1 MWIKSKTKR
10 SEAQAKQ
17 KIQKRQES
25 NVKAHIKHR
34 HHRAEGE
41 SGIAL
46 LIALTAVTVLSLV
59 VVDFSRQSTLHLN
72 EGTYIRDEVR
82 ANILADTALDM
93 TRACLDRKAW
103 GMMGA
108 AQSMMDLEKLC
119 NMMLGIFIRGNLDLP
134 VGGLSVPLEGI
145 DGLKLH
151 QGEVDEVEI
160 KPEASYI
167 GLVGLA
173 CPPPNLALIEEQQKQ
188 VQARQT
194 RQAAPSYNPLNCPQ
208 RVATVRKLRSLFC
221 DPSIAHVFETEQPD
235 GQRYTR
241 ADVIGNL
248 IDWVDPD
255 DNRVSIDP
263 YTWMIQEGAGEGEDS
278 YYRDGNE
285 RYRSKDSMFDSVE
298 ELRLVKGISD
308 ELYFF
313 LKDRVSVHASDKINM
328 NTASAEVLAAL
339 MQAHT
344 QRFQITES
352 YACGEESQNADMGRD
367 LFMRYA
373 RMIVDARTVLQFNKM
388 MNGNFLGQLFRTPQA
403 FISIAQ
409 DPMKMI
415 MSSGMGQMIDPLMI
429 LMTRYQMT
437 DLQYQ
442 FIQNDVQWQQMQQSL
457 GTKDQ
462 LFRLTVN
469 GKLGEMTRKITAV
482 LKQDGTVVR
491 TLYYREE

>member
-1 MWIKSKTKR
+1 MWMFKPKTKR
-10 SEAQAKQ
+10 DGKLTQSLVQSSRQQYQ
-17 KIQKRQES
+17 KAR
-25 NVKAHIKHR
+25 R
-34 HHRAEGE
+34 HHRAESE

-46 LIALTAVTVLSLV
+46 LIALTAITVLSMV
-59 VVDFSRQSTLHLN
+59 VVDFSRQSSLHLN

-103 GMMGA
+103 GSLGA
-108 AQSMMDLEKLC
+108 FQSMVNLEQLC
-119 NMMLGIFIRGNLDLP
+119 NMMLGIFIRGNIDLP
-134 VGGLSVPLEGI
+134 VGGLSVPLDGVDGI
-145 DGLKLH
+145 KLH

-160 KPEASYI
+160 KPEASFI

-188 VQARQT
+188 VQARQM
-194 RQAAPSYNPLNCPQ
+194 RQAQPGSNPLNCPQ
-208 RVATVRKLRSLFC
+208 RVGTVRKLRSLFC

-255 DNRVSIDP
+255 DNRVNIDQ
-263 YTWMIQEGAGEGEDS
+263 YTWTIQEGAGEGEDS
-278 YYRDGNE
+278 YYRDGDE
-285 RYRSKDSMFDSVE
+285 RYRSKDSMFDSIE
-298 ELRLVKGISD
+298 ELRLVKGVSD

-328 NTASAEVLAAL
+328 NTASAEVFAAL
-339 MQAHT
+339 LQAHT
-344 QRFQITES
+344 QRFQMTES
-352 YACGEESQNADMGRD
+352 YACGEESQTADMGRD

-373 RMIVDARTVLQFNKM
+373 RMIIDARTVLQFNKM
-388 MNGNFLGQLFRTPQA
+388 MSGNFLGQVFKTPQS
-403 FISIAQ
+403 FLSIAQ
-409 DPMKMI
+409 DPMRMI
-415 MSSGMGQMIDPLMI
+415 MSSGMGQMVDPLMI

-442 FIQNDVQWQQMQQSL
+442 FIQNDVQWPQLIQSL
-457 GTKDQ
+457 GIKDK

-482 LKQDGTVVR
+482 LKQDGEVVR